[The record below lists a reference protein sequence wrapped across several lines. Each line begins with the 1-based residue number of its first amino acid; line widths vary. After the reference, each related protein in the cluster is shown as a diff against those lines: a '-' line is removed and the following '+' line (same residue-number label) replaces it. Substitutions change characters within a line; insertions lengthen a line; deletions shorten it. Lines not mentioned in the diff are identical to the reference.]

1 MNIGTKWLNLD
12 KIHPLQPIG
21 GSPSPSLY
29 RTRAELDIKPLEV
42 ESFEQVCRVALE
54 AEGFAVSGNVK
65 FFVKRR
71 TKRKDR
77 VEYQTHGYEVDLVG
91 ARSGKLVLA
100 EVKSFLGSRGVSREG
115 FVGLAKEGGSGS
127 RTSLFKLFNDAKLR
141 RSVVEQACELYGYK
155 LSDVEMRLYVGKFA
169 GDHERD
175 IRRHFEKVKKP
186 PVKVIGLDRIVEELM
201 RQAESQSYLD
211 DPVLVTV
218 KALAAA
224 GRLKEQ

>member
-1 MNIGTKWLNLD
+1 M
-12 KIHPLQPIG
+12 
-21 GSPSPSLY
+21 
-29 RTRAELDIKPLEV
+29 

-91 ARSGKLVLA
+91 ARSGRLVLA
-100 EVKSFLGSRGVSREG
+100 EVKSFLGSGGVSRND
-115 FVGLAKEGGSGS
+115 FSGLAGKAGGGRQSQY
-127 RTSLFKLFNDAKLR
+127 KLFNDAEIR
-141 RSVVEQACELYGYK
+141 ASVVKQARELYRYK
-155 LSDVEMRLYVGKFA
+155 AREVRMRLYVGRFA
-169 GDHERD
+169 GGHED
-175 IRRHFEKVKKP
+175 DVRRHLKKFKNP
-186 PVKVIGLDRIVEELM
+186 RVEVIGLDKIIGQLID
-201 RQAESQSYLD
+201 QAESRSYLD

-224 GRLKEQ
+224 NRLTPR